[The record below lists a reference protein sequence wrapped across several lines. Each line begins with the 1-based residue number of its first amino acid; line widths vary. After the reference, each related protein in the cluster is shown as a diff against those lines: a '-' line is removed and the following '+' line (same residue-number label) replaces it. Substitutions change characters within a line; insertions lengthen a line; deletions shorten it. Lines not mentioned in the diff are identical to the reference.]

1 MKRVCPLCKGEKV
14 IPVSNGVD
22 GDDSQP
28 CHVCGSTGEVDEER
42 KPDSPVIIYKYWGEM
57 AG

>member
-1 MKRVCPLCKGEKV
+1 MNKPCPLCKGEKV
-14 IPVSNGVD
+14 IPVSNGVG
-22 GDDSQP
+22 GDEQQP
-28 CHVCGSTGEVDEER
+28 CTVCGGEGEVDEQR